1 MKKRILSLLL
11 CLCMTF
17 ALLPTA
23 AFGATGVNIINLTLK
38 APQPNQIPT
47 DASVPAEVSTVVT
60 GTRWVGRLWGEGGKF
75 ADFGGYGAYVTIRI
89 KEGLDKLFLTN
100 RNKYTININGHAS
113 GSEDTGVHKE
123 ETYLLSVSE
132 DQKEIEV
139 FVNFDMPTVGG
150 VTAGN
155 RMLQVGDSLTRES
168 TEERSN
174 CVAENITVR
183 SVPESPDG
191 TVQPYS
197 WVITDIDVRAKE
209 GYLLRKLE
217 YVRDEIGKTKAF
229 CDWEAAGYVA
239 DYVYN
244 DLFNAHVTYYQWIGA
259 AKGERPTE
267 QMKEQAEA
275 WMRGHGGYYSDELY
289 TEVGTGKLRDYLAPR
304 LSRDG
309 KREDASGSL
318 KDQRA
323 YAYTVP
329 SMAGSIQKW
338 ARVADTFIILDDHAE
353 TKFPGA
359 VGRWYLIRQGNKVG
373 YIPEAYVE
381 SAVTPGVINA
391 DTPTAYPATQTVN
404 LDGRQVEFQMYA
416 LKDANGNPTNY
427 IKVRDLAKALTG
439 SKAAFS
445 VEWDGAVN
453 LVLGG
458 IYAPNGTEGHSA
470 FTTPWPYTLPTS
482 PTKVSGVDSDLQAIV
497 LTDKTGGGFTYYQ
510 LRDLGRALNFN
521 VGWSAEKGVFIETA
535 KPYAGQ

>member
-1 MKKRILSLLL
+1 MKKRILPLLL
-11 CLCMTF
+11 CLCLTL
-17 ALLPTA
+17 ALLPTTAFA
-23 AFGATGVNIINLTLK
+23 AAGVNIINLTLK
-38 APQPNQIPT
+38 APQPNQMPT
-47 DASVPAEVSTVVT
+47 DATVPESASTVVT
-60 GTRWVGRLWGEGGKF
+60 NTRWVSHHWGEGGKF
-75 ADFGGYGAYVTIRI
+75 SSFSGYGAYVTLRI
-89 KEGLDKLFLTN
+89 KDGLDKLFLTN

-113 GSEDTGVHKE
+113 GSEDTGAFKE
-123 ETYLLSVSE
+123 ETYLISVSE

-139 FVNFDMPTVGG
+139 FVNFDMPAVGG

-197 WVITDIDVRAKE
+197 WIITDIDVRAKD

-217 YVRDEIGKTKAF
+217 YVRDDIGKAQAL

-239 DYVYN
+239 EYVYN

-267 QMKEQAEA
+267 EMKEQASQ
-275 WMRGHGGYYSDELY
+275 WMKGQGGYYSDDLY

-304 LSRDG
+304 LSSDG
-309 KREDASGSL
+309 KRADASGSL

-323 YAYTVP
+323 YSYSVP

-338 ARVADTFIILDDHAE
+338 ARVADKFIILDDHAE

-359 VGRWYLIRQGNKVG
+359 VGRWYLIRQGSKVG

-381 SAVTPGVINA
+381 NAVTPGVINS

-453 LVLGG
+453 LVPGG
-458 IYAPNGTEGHSA
+458 IYAPNGSEGFSA
-470 FTTPWPYTLPTS
+470 FTTPWPYTLPAS
-482 PTKVSGVDSDLQAIV
+482 PTKVNGVDSGLQAIV
-497 LTDKTGGGFTYYQ
+497 LTDKKGGGHTYYQ
-510 LRDLGRALNFN
+510 LRDLGRALGFN
-521 VGWSAEKGVFIETA
+521 VGWSMEKGVFIETGE
-535 KPYAGQ
+535 PYSGS